1 LIPLQK
7 LNSTTSAAPVRK
19 GALPGA
25 RNVSTNTGST
35 EKSAST
41 KPAPVVPRHDNAV
54 QKQYV
59 PPPKVPT
66 IAPCSSFVPPGSS
79 GDSVSI
85 DETMSICDSMKS
97 PEFEY
102 IDNAES
108 SMLASLQQRANE
120 QLYISEEK
128 DVKGLL
134 NCTIIVFVL

>member
-1 LIPLQK
+1 
-7 LNSTTSAAPVRK
+7 VRK
-19 GALPGA
+19 GSLASA
-25 RNVSTNTGST
+25 RTVSST
-35 EKSAST
+35 RDSTAKSAST
-41 KPAPVVPRHDNAV
+41 KPALVARQDNTV
-54 QKQYV
+54 QKHYV
-59 PPPKVPT
+59 PPPKIPT
-66 IAPCSSFVPPGSS
+66 IAPCSSFVSPGCS

-108 SMLASLQQRANE
+108 SMLASVQRRANE

-134 NCTIIVFVL
+134 KFCSTLFFWYSVHFFC